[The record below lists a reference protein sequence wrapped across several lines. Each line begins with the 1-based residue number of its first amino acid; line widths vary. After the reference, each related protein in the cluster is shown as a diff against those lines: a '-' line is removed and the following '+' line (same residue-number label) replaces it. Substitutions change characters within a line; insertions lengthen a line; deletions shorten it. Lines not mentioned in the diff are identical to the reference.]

1 MSYPVWID
9 CFGEEESSY
18 HVRTISDELVGC
30 LHECHAS
37 CDDVIYED
45 DVLPATSLALM
56 VKFSAG
62 FAFLPVM
69 WPDSW
74 SMIGWMV
81 W

>member
-18 HVRTISDELVGC
+18 HVRTISDELIGC

-45 DVLPATSLALM
+45 DVFAGNVACFDGEVLCWVRLLACD
-56 VKFSAG
+56 VA
-62 FAFLPVM
+62 
-69 WPDSW
+69 
-74 SMIGWMV
+74 
-81 W
+81 